1 MKKQRINLPATY
13 LPAALSLV
21 LPLALVLVLAGCT
34 SSGVPAANSPVDSS
48 AELFFSP
55 ALLPNLRIPAEA
67 GGRTEN
73 PEDETGILKT
83 AFCDAYMEALLRGVE
98 LTGVLGSDRCSP
110 WPDTAPESWSQ
121 NWAIAE
127 SSPSIAPN
135 SWGMP
140 NLVLALGNYP
150 ALAELPGISNAE
162 KALGVVFTVY
172 GPILDMYGKSGG
184 YGRANGAAGYGVPLG
199 ELFFFEGAAVQRFSR
214 GRMIIAKEGNR
225 FAFQDDLLNYLLENL
240 DSEERNKEFGGRNI
254 SQEETL
260 AFAYAWAFSFSE
272 KEGTSD
278 GPIARVAFSKPWIL
292 EAGSEKIAVNGFYY
306 KSYNKAQD
314 VLVLLISENLPLR
327 VHRLS
332 GPILK
337 TIISGKRLSGLGL
350 QRKIGAS
357 AGSGLGKSLADGFA
371 VYGPPLSD
379 PLPFPNQNAKTGE
392 ALFLEAQRFA
402 RGWIVVK
409 SPAP

>member
-1 MKKQRINLPATY
+1 MKKQRINLPAAY
-13 LPAALSLV
+13 LPAVLSLV

-34 SSGVPAANSPVDSS
+34 SSSVPAVDSPEELYFS
-48 AELFFSP
+48 AAP
-55 ALLPNLRIPAEA
+55 LPDIDIPLET

-73 PEDETGILKT
+73 PEDETGILIT
-83 AFCDAYMEALLRGVE
+83 AFRDAYMEALFRGVE
-98 LTGVLGSDRCSP
+98 LKGVLGSDRCSP
-110 WPDTAPESWSQ
+110 WPDAAPESFSQ

-127 SSPSIAPN
+127 NSPSIAPN

-140 NLVLALGNYP
+140 NLILALGNYP

-172 GPILDMYGKSGG
+172 GPVLDMYGKSGG

-199 ELFFFEGAAVQRFSR
+199 EIFFSKGAAVQRFSR
-214 GRMIIAKEGNR
+214 GRMIISKEGNR
-225 FAFQDDLLNYLLENL
+225 FSFEDDVLNYLLENL
-240 DSEERNKEFGGRNI
+240 TPEEMNREFGGRNI
-254 SQEETL
+254 SQEAEL

-272 KEGTSD
+272 KEGISD
-278 GPIARVAFSKPWIL
+278 GPIARAAFSKPWIL
-292 EAGSEKIAVNGFYY
+292 EAGQKKIAVNGFYY
-306 KSYNKAQD
+306 KSYNKAND
-314 VLVLLISENLPLR
+314 VLVLLISEDLPHR
-327 VHRLS
+327 VHKLG
-332 GPILK
+332 GPFLK
-337 TIISGKRLSGLGL
+337 TILSSKRLSGLGL

-357 AGSGLGKSLADGFA
+357 AGSGLGKLLADGFA

-379 PLPFPNQNAKTGE
+379 PLPLPNQNAETGE

-409 SPAP
+409 DSVP